1 MKKLLSIAICA
12 IIAVSAQAASV
23 GWSVAAGSADYAGK
37 AYSVFIIGQNGV
49 TSISQITALLDQG
62 KDVSSY
68 AFGSGTLN
76 SAGTGLVQPNASG
89 KSITPESFP
98 ATLTSFAVVFDA
110 ATPGA
115 SSKYVAISGQ
125 ANQTKTLASAT
136 AGSVSFGTGNVNSI
150 VSNANNWHPIP
161 EPTTVALLA
170 LGLAALGLKRKVA

>member
-1 MKKLLSIAICA
+1 MKKLLTIALCA
-12 IIAVSAQAASV
+12 IIAVSAQAVAV
-23 GWSVAAGSADYAGK
+23 GWNVSTASADYASK
-37 AYSVFIIGQNGV
+37 AYNVFVIGQNGV
-49 TSISQITALLDQG
+49 TSVSQITALLDQG

-68 AFGSGTLN
+68 VFGSGTLN
-76 SAGTGLVQPNASG
+76 SAGTGLVQAASSG
-89 KSITPESFP
+89 KTITPESYP
-98 ATLTSFAVVFDA
+98 ATVTSFAVVFDA

-125 ANQTKTLASAT
+125 ANQTKTVSNANLASITLA
-136 AGSVSFGTGNVNSI
+136 TGNVNSI